1 MSSVI
6 ETGECNVYPIAVNP
20 TKDDKQEIAKQATA
34 TPEQSKEQVNQQAG
48 KKQKSG
54 SNAKID
60 TITEHFESQDIEG
73 DSIKSEREPL
83 KSNKRQDL

>member
-34 TPEQSKEQVNQQAG
+34 TPEQSKEQVN
-48 KKQKSG
+48 
-54 SNAKID
+54 
-60 TITEHFESQDIEG
+60 
-73 DSIKSEREPL
+73 
-83 KSNKRQDL
+83 